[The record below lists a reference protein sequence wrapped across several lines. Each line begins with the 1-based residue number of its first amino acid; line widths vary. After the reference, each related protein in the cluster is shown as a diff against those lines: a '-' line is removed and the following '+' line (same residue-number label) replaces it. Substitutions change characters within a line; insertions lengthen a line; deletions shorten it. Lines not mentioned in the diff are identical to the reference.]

1 MGFSG
6 MAEVLR
12 CLVTG

>member
-6 MAEVLR
+6 MADRMV
-12 CLVTG
+12 